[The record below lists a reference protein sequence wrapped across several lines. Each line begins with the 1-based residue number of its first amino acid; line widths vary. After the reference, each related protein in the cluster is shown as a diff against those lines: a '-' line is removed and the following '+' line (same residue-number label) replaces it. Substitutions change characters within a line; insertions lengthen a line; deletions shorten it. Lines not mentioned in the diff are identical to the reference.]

1 MPREP
6 DAELMIHAMT
16 SQPPLLQDALTGK
29 SSVVGLPGQTL
40 PWEQRRELLRV
51 RLKTHPLSAITPE
64 EVHAHFQGMPAR
76 YWERVSEGELV
87 WGLETIHDFFK
98 SLTAPDSIGSVP
110 VVQWKSVPEQGFTKV
125 MVCTWDRHGLLAK
138 VASAFSAVRINII
151 QADIYTRADSLVLDV
166 FRVREMEPSHIR
178 DATRLSEMVFIL
190 DGALRQSPSFASYWA
205 CTRHKFL
212 ALPAATPPFIGFDNE
227 GSADCTI
234 LRVEAPDRLGL
245 LADILQALADSG
257 LNIAR
262 AFIDT
267 DEDLAHDVFHFTD
280 IAGLKILDPAHLR
293 FIRRRLLEAIGP
305 CHD

>member
-1 MPREP
+1 MLK
-6 DAELMIHAMT
+6 DGLELSIHAMT
-16 SQPPLLQDALTGK
+16 RQPPVLQDVLTQNCAEQ
-29 SSVVGLPGQTL
+29 GLPDRIL
-40 PWEQRRELLRV
+40 PWEQRRKVLRD
-51 RLKTHPLSAITPE
+51 RLKMHPLTGLTLE
-64 EVHAHFQGMPAR
+64 EIQAHFQGMPAR

-87 WGLETIHDFFK
+87 WGLETIHDFFR

-110 VVQWKSVPEQGFTKV
+110 VVRWRAVPEQGFTKV

-151 QADIYTRADSLVLDV
+151 QADVYTRADSLVLDV
-166 FRVREMEPSHIR
+166 FRVRELEPSHVR

-212 ALPAATPPFIGFDNE
+212 ALPSATPPYLCFDNE
-227 GSADCTI
+227 SSSQCTI
-234 LRVEAPDRLGL
+234 VRVEAPDRLGL
-245 LADILQALADSG
+245 LADVLQALADSG
-257 LNIAR
+257 LNIAQ

-280 IAGLKILDPAHLR
+280 VAGLKILDPAHLR

>member
-1 MPREP
+1 V
-6 DAELMIHAMT
+6 
-16 SQPPLLQDALTGK
+16 Q
-29 SSVVGLPGQTL
+29 GLPGQIL
-40 PWEQRRELLRV
+40 PWERRRELLSD
-51 RLKTHPLSAITPE
+51 RLKTHPLTGLTPE
-64 EVHAHFQGMPAR
+64 ELHAHFQGMPAR

-87 WGLETIHDFFK
+87 WGLEIIHDFFK
-98 SLTAPDSIGSVP
+98 SLSAPDSVGNVP
-110 VVQWKSVPEQGFTKV
+110 VVQWRAVPEQGFTKV
-125 MVCTWDRHGLLAK
+125 MLCTWDRHGLLAK

-151 QADIYTRADSLVLDV
+151 QADVYTRADSLVLDV
-166 FRVREMEPSHIR
+166 FRVRETEPSHVR

-190 DGALRQSPSFASYWA
+190 DGALSQSPSFASYWA

-212 ALPAATPPFIGFDNE
+212 ALPAATPPFLRFDNE
-227 GSADCTI
+227 GSSDCTI
-234 LRVEAPDRLGL
+234 LRMEAPDRLGL

-257 LNIAR
+257 LNIAQ

-267 DEDLAHDVFHFTD
+267 DDDLAHDVFHFTD

>member
-1 MPREP
+1 
-6 DAELMIHAMT
+6 MT
-16 SQPPLLQDALTGK
+16 SQPPLLQDAFNGK
-29 SSVVGLPGQTL
+29 NSVVGLPGPTL
-40 PWEQRRELLRV
+40 PWEQRRELLCD
-51 RLKTHPLSAITPE
+51 RLKTHPLTGITPE

-76 YWERVSEGELV
+76 YWARVSEGELV

-98 SLTAPDSIGSVP
+98 SLTAPDSTGSVP
-110 VVQWKSVPEQGFTKV
+110 VARWKAAPEQGFTKV

-151 QADIYTRADSLVLDV
+151 QADVYTRADSLVLDV
-166 FRVREMEPSHIR
+166 FRVREMEPSHVR

-212 ALPAATPPFIGFDNE
+212 ALPAATPPFIRFDNE
-227 GSADCTI
+227 TSPDCTI
-234 LRVEAPDRLGL
+234 LRAEAPDRLGL

-257 LNIAR
+257 LNIAQ

-267 DEDLAHDVFHFTD
+267 DEDLAQDVFHFTD
-280 IAGLKILDPAHLR
+280 VSGLKILDPAHLR